1 MNTPKNPAVV
11 ADDVVVS
18 LDYTLTVDAEVVDSS
33 EGSDPIEFLQGHG
46 QIITGLEQALYG
58 MKIGDEKMVVVKPSE
73 GYGEVDEDAFIDVP
87 RSEFPSDIPAQ
98 VGVAIQMQDE
108 HGEVLDARIFEV
120 SKDVITLDFNHPLA
134 GKELTLRSQW
144 WSFVKLQRKS
154 SPMGMFTLMSSKK
167 TNLTS
172 LNLRMKAISKKRKT
186 TSRMKKTT
194 RTSNTSFRHRQPGH
208 SPWLFVY

>member
-134 GKELTLRSQW
+134 GKELTFKVTVVELREATEEE
-144 WSFVKLQRKS
+144 L
-154 SPMGMFTLMSSKK
+154 
-167 TNLTS
+167 
-172 LNLRMKAISKKRKT
+172 A
-186 TSRMKKTT
+186 
-194 RTSNTSFRHRQPGH
+194 HGH
-208 SPWLFVY
+208 VHSDEFEEDEFDEFEFEDEGDFEEEEDDFEDEEDDEDEQH

>member
-1 MNTPKNPAVV
+1 LNTPKNPAVV

-134 GKELTLRSQW
+134 GKELTFKVTVVELREATEEE
-144 WSFVKLQRKS
+144 L
-154 SPMGMFTLMSSKK
+154 
-167 TNLTS
+167 
-172 LNLRMKAISKKRKT
+172 A
-186 TSRMKKTT
+186 
-194 RTSNTSFRHRQPGH
+194 HGH
-208 SPWLFVY
+208 VHSDEFEEDEFDEFEFEDEGDFEEEEDDFEDEEDDEDEQH

>member
-134 GKELTLRSQW
+134 GKELTFKVTVVELREATEEE
-144 WSFVKLQRKS
+144 L
-154 SPMGMFTLMSSKK
+154 
-167 TNLTS
+167 
-172 LNLRMKAISKKRKT
+172 A
-186 TSRMKKTT
+186 
-194 RTSNTSFRHRQPGH
+194 HGH
-208 SPWLFVY
+208 VHSDEFEEDESDEFEFENEGDFEDEEDDFEDEEEDDEDEQH

>member
-108 HGEVLDARIFEV
+108 HGDFLDARIFEV

-134 GKELTLRSQW
+134 GKELTFKVTVVELREATEEE
-144 WSFVKLQRKS
+144 L
-154 SPMGMFTLMSSKK
+154 
-167 TNLTS
+167 
-172 LNLRMKAISKKRKT
+172 A
-186 TSRMKKTT
+186 
-194 RTSNTSFRHRQPGH
+194 HGH
-208 SPWLFVY
+208 VHSDEFEEDESDEFEFEDEGDFEDEEDDFEDEEEDDEDEQN

>member
-1 MNTPKNPAVV
+1 MLFRSKIVFHKEFALNTPKNPAVV

-108 HGEVLDARIFEV
+108 HGDVLDARIFEV

-134 GKELTLRSQW
+134 GKELTFKVTVVELREATEEE
-144 WSFVKLQRKS
+144 L
-154 SPMGMFTLMSSKK
+154 
-167 TNLTS
+167 
-172 LNLRMKAISKKRKT
+172 A
-186 TSRMKKTT
+186 
-194 RTSNTSFRHRQPGH
+194 HGH
-208 SPWLFVY
+208 VHSDEFEEDESDEFEFEDEGDFEDEEDDFEDEEEDDEDEQN

>member
-58 MKIGDEKMVVVKPSE
+58 MKIGDQKTVVVKPSE

-108 HGEVLDARIFEV
+108 HGEVLDARISEV
-120 SKDVITLDFNHPLA
+120 SNDVITLDFNHPLA
-134 GKELTLRSQW
+134 GKELTFKVTVVELREATEEE
-144 WSFVKLQRKS
+144 L
-154 SPMGMFTLMSSKK
+154 
-167 TNLTS
+167 
-172 LNLRMKAISKKRKT
+172 A
-186 TSRMKKTT
+186 
-194 RTSNTSFRHRQPGH
+194 HGH
-208 SPWLFVY
+208 VHSEEFEEDEDDEFEFEDEGDFEDEEDELEDEEDEEEQL

>member
-58 MKIGDEKMVVVKPSE
+58 MKIGDQKTVVVKPSE

-108 HGEVLDARIFEV
+108 HGEVLDARISEV
-120 SKDVITLDFNHPLA
+120 SNDVITLDFNHPLA
-134 GKELTLRSQW
+134 GKELTFKVTVVELREATEEE
-144 WSFVKLQRKS
+144 L
-154 SPMGMFTLMSSKK
+154 
-167 TNLTS
+167 
-172 LNLRMKAISKKRKT
+172 A
-186 TSRMKKTT
+186 
-194 RTSNTSFRHRQPGH
+194 HGH
-208 SPWLFVY
+208 VHSEEFEEDEDDEFEFEDEGDFEDDEDELEDEEDEEEQL

>member
-58 MKIGDEKMVVVKPSE
+58 MKIGDQKTVVVKPSE

-108 HGEVLDARIFEV
+108 HGEVLDARISEV
-120 SKDVITLDFNHPLA
+120 SNDVITLDFNHPLA
-134 GKELTLRSQW
+134 GKELTFKVTVVELREATEEE
-144 WSFVKLQRKS
+144 L
-154 SPMGMFTLMSSKK
+154 
-167 TNLTS
+167 
-172 LNLRMKAISKKRKT
+172 A
-186 TSRMKKTT
+186 
-194 RTSNTSFRHRQPGH
+194 HGH
-208 SPWLFVY
+208 VHSEEFEEDEYDEFEFEDEGDFEDDEDELEDEEDEEEQL

>member
-134 GKELTLRSQW
+134 GKELTFKVTVVELREATEEE
-144 WSFVKLQRKS
+144 L
-154 SPMGMFTLMSSKK
+154 
-167 TNLTS
+167 
-172 LNLRMKAISKKRKT
+172 A
-186 TSRMKKTT
+186 
-194 RTSNTSFRHRQPGH
+194 HGH
-208 SPWLFVY
+208 VHSDEFEEDESDEFEFEDEGDFEDEEDDFEDEEEDDEDEQH

>member
-46 QIITGLEQALYG
+46 QMITGLEQALYG

-134 GKELTLRSQW
+134 GKELTFKVTVVELREATEEE
-144 WSFVKLQRKS
+144 L
-154 SPMGMFTLMSSKK
+154 
-167 TNLTS
+167 
-172 LNLRMKAISKKRKT
+172 A
-186 TSRMKKTT
+186 
-194 RTSNTSFRHRQPGH
+194 HGH
-208 SPWLFVY
+208 EIGRAHV

>member
-134 GKELTLRSQW
+134 GKELTFKVTVVELREATEEE
-144 WSFVKLQRKS
+144 L
-154 SPMGMFTLMSSKK
+154 
-167 TNLTS
+167 
-172 LNLRMKAISKKRKT
+172 A
-186 TSRMKKTT
+186 
-194 RTSNTSFRHRQPGH
+194 HGH
-208 SPWLFVY
+208 VHSDEFEEDESDEFEFEDEGDFEDEEDDFEDEEEDDEDEQN

>member
-58 MKIGDEKMVVVKPSE
+58 MKIGDEKTVVVKPSE

-108 HGEVLDARIFEV
+108 HGEVLDARISEV
-120 SKDVITLDFNHPLA
+120 SNDVIILDFNHPLA
-134 GKELTLRSQW
+134 GKELTFKVTVVELREATEEE
-144 WSFVKLQRKS
+144 L
-154 SPMGMFTLMSSKK
+154 
-167 TNLTS
+167 
-172 LNLRMKAISKKRKT
+172 A
-186 TSRMKKTT
+186 
-194 RTSNTSFRHRQPGH
+194 HGH
-208 SPWLFVY
+208 VHSEEFEEDEYDEFEFEDEGDFEDDEDELEDEEDEEEQL